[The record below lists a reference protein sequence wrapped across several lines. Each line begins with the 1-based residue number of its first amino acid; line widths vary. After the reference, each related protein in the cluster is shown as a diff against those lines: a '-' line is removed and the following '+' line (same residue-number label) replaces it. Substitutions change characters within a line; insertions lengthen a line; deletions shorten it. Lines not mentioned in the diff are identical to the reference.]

1 MFCAISGASAL
12 PPSEHQRN
20 GFGFVRTFYTVQ
32 SQEATP
38 FQNTLMRGFALSGAR
53 VCLVCPAFLKRFI
66 PRNTRS
72 RTKVLTT
79 LKIRAFHSKAMYI
92 FVHSL

>member
-20 GFGFVRTFYTVQ
+20 GFGFVRTFYIVQ

-38 FQNTLMRGFALSGAR
+38 FQNTLTRGFALSGAR

-72 RTKVLTT
+72 RMEVLTT